1 MILLAVYRLQAAP
14 SPRLDPPVVLP
25 GGSVDLRLR
34 GEMGSNYTIEASAN
48 LADWFPVFA
57 GVAGASGL
65 VTPRHD
71 AGPNRQGFFYRAR
84 EAANTLPPLTVGPQL
99 DTNLTVS
106 TLLTSAGGSTVL
118 YGLGGTRFT
127 FSLASNSVPE
137 PTILKLTMVTNIT
150 GLPFASGMRGAVRIE
165 PDDLAFWGPGTLE
178 ITFPPGIDRRYL
190 ASFFC
195 NADGSSFQL
204 TPDRVRT
211 NTITITVTRPGIFG
225 SSVITAQELA
235 DAARRE
241 IGESPVPALA
251 AATHPQAAVVVECP
265 PGSELLAADMRRR
278 LNAAKSASA
287 KAAAAAL
294 IAARQAQPAGA
305 TDDSPS
311 ALMDAAD
318 AICKFYDS
326 DIYTK
331 WGTAIQ
337 NCAVGKVVL
346 EFALNANRQ
355 RGILG
360 AGACAGIGEM
370 PICAIFQKCL
380 SEISDCCQ
388 NVTKEAKMVR
398 AVLSMVR
405 GQQLLALDC
414 ISREQAQFVIEL
426 CSTNAWTG
434 SFSMEGNG
442 FTNRTVT
449 SGGVTTTT
457 IEKYTARFEGTV
469 EESTEDGTLSTG
481 LIIQLK
487 VAGQLNYN
495 TLSSMERSS
504 ACSSSLDSTEDVAI
518 GPTEYVVLISTL
530 PDSGGAYTMFA
541 FHVGHGTQMSPVHGT
556 TTYTDYQRSSICDP
570 PEVERNNIRLEPTQ
584 GVGAPMPA
592 FQGTMTATN
601 AISGTMSVTDSGST
615 PSITYKF
622 DWSFK
627 RHEVPQ

>member
-1 MILLAVYRLQAAP
+1 MILFAVYRLQATP
-14 SPRLDPPVVLP
+14 PRLDPPVVLP

-34 GEMGSNYTIEASAN
+34 GEMGSNYTIQASVN
-48 LADWFPVFA
+48 LADWFPVFT
-57 GVAGASGL
+57 GVAGVSGL
-65 VTPRHD
+65 VTARHD
-71 AGPNRQGFFYRAR
+71 AGPNRPGFFYRAR

-106 TLLTSAGGSTVL
+106 TLLTSAGGSAVL
-118 YGLGGTRFT
+118 YGFGGTRFT

-137 PTILKLTMVTNIT
+137 PRILKLTLVTNIT

-211 NTITITVTRPGIFG
+211 NTIAISVTRPGIFG

-241 IGESPVPALA
+241 IGESPVPALTA
-251 AATHPQAAVVVECP
+251 ASHLQTAVVVECP
-265 PGSELLAADMRRR
+265 PGSEFLAADMRRR
-278 LNAAKSASA
+278 L
-287 KAAAAAL
+287 KAAQAASSKSSAAAL
-294 IAARQAQPAGA
+294 AAARQAQLTAA
-305 TDDSPS
+305 ADDSTS
-311 ALMDAAD
+311 ALADAAD

-326 DIYTK
+326 HIYMQ

-337 NCAVGKVVL
+337 NCAAGRVVL

-360 AGACAGIGEM
+360 ADACASFSEI
-370 PICAIFQKCL
+370 PFCIIFQRCL
-380 SEISDCCQ
+380 LEITDCCQ

-398 AVLSMVR
+398 AVLNLER
-405 GQQLLALDC
+405 QQQLLAFEC
-414 ISREQAQFVIEL
+414 ITREQAQLVIEL
-426 CSTNAWTG
+426 CSSNAWTG

-442 FTNRTVT
+442 STNRTVT

-457 IEKYTARFEGTV
+457 IEKYTARFDGTV
-469 EESTEDGTLSTG
+469 EESTENGTPSTG
-481 LIIQLK
+481 LTIQLK
-487 VAGQLNYN
+487 VMGQLNYN
-495 TLSSMERSS
+495 TLSSTERRGP
-504 ACSSSLDSTEDVAI
+504 CSYSLDSTEVVAS
-518 GPTEYVVLISTL
+518 GPTEYAVFISTL
-530 PDSGGAYTMFA
+530 PGGAYNMFA
-541 FHVGHGTQMSPVHGT
+541 FHIGHATQMSPVHGT
-556 TTYTDYQRSSICDP
+556 ETQTDYERSSICDP
-570 PEVERNNIRLEPTQ
+570 PAVERNSIRLEPTQ
-584 GVGAPMPA
+584 AVGAAMPV

-601 AISGTMSVTDSGST
+601 AIAGTVSVTDPEYT
-615 PSITYKF
+615 PPVTYKF
-622 DWSFK
+622 DWSLK

>member
-1 MILLAVYRLQAAP
+1 MILLAVYRLQAIP
-14 SPRLDPPVVLP
+14 PRLDPPVVLP

-48 LADWFPVFA
+48 LADWFPVFT
-57 GVAGASGL
+57 GVAGVSGL
-65 VTPRHD
+65 ITARHD
-71 AGPNRQGFFYRAR
+71 AGPNRPGLFYRGR
-84 EAANTLPPLTVGPQL
+84 EAASTLPPLTIGPQL
-99 DTNLTVS
+99 DPNLTVS

-118 YGLGGTRFT
+118 YGFGGTRFT
-127 FSLASNSVPE
+127 FSLPGNSVPE
-137 PTILKLTMVTNIT
+137 PRILKLTLVTNIT

-195 NADGSSFQL
+195 NSDGSSFQL

-241 IGESPVPALA
+241 IGEGPVPALT
-251 AATHPQAAVVVECP
+251 ATHLPVAVVVECP
-265 PGSELLAADMRRR
+265 PGSEALATDMRRR
-278 LNAAKSASA
+278 LNAAQSASS
-287 KAAAAAL
+287 KPAAAAL
-294 IAARQAQPAGA
+294 AAARQAQLTTAP
-305 TDDSPS
+305 DDSTA
-311 ALMDAAD
+311 ALADSAD
-318 AICKFYDS
+318 AICEFYDS
-326 DIYTK
+326 HIFTK

-355 RGILG
+355 RAILG
-360 AGACAGIGEM
+360 AGDCAGIGEM
-370 PICAIFQKCL
+370 PLCLIFQKCL
-380 SEISDCCQ
+380 SEITDCCQ

-504 ACSSSLDSTEDVAI
+504 ACSSSLDSTEVVAI

-570 PEVERNNIRLEPTQ
+570 PAVERNNIRLEPTQ
-584 GVGAPMPA
+584 AVGAPMPA